1 MRAKEV
7 PVRQL
12 RVGGEAETTALP
24 SLEEEVAF
32 LVRHHNVVPGEIFP
46 FAARAHIVGEPC
58 VGVAPL
64 TRASYKHTENTIS
77 RERERGDDDGGRLYQ
92 HKWSCPGGR

>member
-1 MRAKEV
+1 M
-7 PVRQL
+7 RQL

-24 SLEEEVAF
+24 SLEEVSAF
-32 LVRHHNVVPGEIFP
+32 LVRHHNVVPGEIFS

-64 TRASYKHTENTIS
+64 TRASYKHMRIRLE
-77 RERERGDDDGGRLYQ
+77 EGRGIEAMAMMMAG
-92 HKWSCPGGR
+92 